1 MLPCLV
7 SQKRGSVGKE
17 SACNAGDSGLFL
29 GLEDP
34 QEKRSATHSSILLP
48 THSGSSAFSK
58 SSLYIWK
65 YSVQVLLTLSLKDFE
80 YNPTSMGLPWW
91 LSWLRIHL

>member
-58 SSLYIWK
+58 SSLYTWK
-65 YSVQVLLTLSLKDFE
+65 YSVQVLLTLSLKDLNITLLAWGF
-80 YNPTSMGLPWW
+80 PGGSAG
-91 LSWLRIHL
+91 